1 MFLSADALNLAYGVD
16 MAIAKTYVDRPVPP
30 DNAYWKGRL
39 LYVPPVPGF
48 LFMPV
53 FADLC
58 LRCGIPREGILS
70 EDCLSLAE
78 RILDSAARLENGTLD
93 AHAHVRECQD
103 AASVY
108 PSGKEAWAA
117 LQGHL
122 CLEGE
127 QSPDPLRT
135 SYPSLQRADTYLL
148 SLCPIPMDAPTFLR
162 AARAW
167 RSLMSFLLVQDDLAD
182 IREDIER
189 GQENAFLEA
198 GLTAEAAAGVMST
211 VDEGLAHL
219 RELNPVLAQRL
230 DERRSRIDIAAILGP
245 YLG

>member
-1 MFLSADALNLAYGVD
+1 MAYGVD
-16 MAIAKTYVDRPVPP
+16 MAIARTYVDRPVPP

-48 LFMPV
+48 IFMPV

-58 LRCGIPREGILS
+58 LRCGFPREGILS
-70 EDCLSLAE
+70 DDCLTLAE
-78 RILDSAARLENGTLD
+78 RILDSAARLENGSLD
-93 AHAHVRECQD
+93 WHAHVRECLD
-103 AASVY
+103 ASAVFH
-108 PSGKEAWAA
+108 SGKEAWAA
-117 LQGHL
+117 LRDHL
-122 CLEGE
+122 CHGAER
-127 QSPDPLRT
+127 SPDPLRV

-148 SLCPIPMDAPTFLR
+148 SLCPIPMDVPTFLR

-182 IREDIER
+182 IREDMER

-198 GLTAEAAAGVMST
+198 GLTADGVARVVTTMDAGLS
-211 VDEGLAHL
+211 HL
-219 RELNPVLAQRL
+219 KDLNPLLAQRL
-230 DERRSRIDIAAILGP
+230 EERRSMIDFAAILGP